1 VTTSA
6 RPRVA
11 GENNRSRRDRARLRL
26 VVTIGVPAVVAI
38 VCLVAAVLTSARRAD
53 EASLDRERQLIQQ
66 AIADRGTRI
75 LREVESVAATSD
87 AKQAIRR
94 DDDPQW
100 VERRIGKWLEDFFDH
115 DVVLVVD
122 GSDRLQYTRFRA
134 SGDAGATELA
144 KELAASFG
152 FLRGRRLPSDS
163 LRLIAAPDAVKPG
176 RSAVLIQHLPNGPAI
191 VAAVAVGSDSDL
203 ASGNPSAPIVASVK
217 YIDDDMLREIGN
229 RLQLPGLHAIGDAA
243 PALDKEAATIA
254 DAKGQTIARFAWQ
267 PVRPSGQIAGYVLPF
282 IALAIAGLA
291 VLLGLM
297 VRHMRRSERA
307 IAAGETQLRHLA
319 LHDPVCGLPNRIYFG
334 ERLETVIDEVRHGGP
349 SAAVF
354 YIDLDHFK
362 DVNDTLGHH
371 IGDELILKVTQ
382 RLSRVMRGDD
392 LVARLGGDE
401 FAIITSCTS
410 DSYTLQATAGRII
423 AAICAPYAI
432 KGHNIIIGAS
442 IGIAVIDRR
451 AGDAGDILRYADM
464 ALYRAKNEGRNR
476 ACIYDAAMDADLS
489 QRKLLEGD
497 LLEAIENEG
506 LKAAY
511 QPIVNASGETMIAVE
526 ALARWTHPRAGIISP
541 AEFIPVAEH
550 SGLIIQLGEWMLR
563 RACLDGRNWPG
574 LTVAV
579 NVSPLQFRRSDFVD
593 VVERI
598 LKETDFDANRLELE
612 LTESTL
618 LGNLETAEQSMLRLK
633 AIGVRF
639 ALDDFGT
646 GYSSLLYLRRFP
658 FDKLKIDS
666 SFVRS
671 IETASDAAAIVHAIV
686 SLGRGLGMKVTA
698 EGVENAEQHLFLRAA
713 GVHSMQGYRFG
724 RPAQPPTSTRDWLL
738 PTTTVL
744 AGPTRKSRSRVEPSL
759 ALPRCLRSPRARGEM
774 VCRSAARNQGGAD
787 GSAENRIGDRSR
799 QWRRQGRGAGA
810 GAGRPCGRARRTARG
825 SA

>member
-1 VTTSA
+1 MATSA
-6 RPRVA
+6 RPRIA
-11 GENNRSRRDRARLRL
+11 EEDNRSRWDRARLRL
-26 VVTIGVPAVVAI
+26 VLAIGVTAVVAI
-38 VCLVAAVLTSARRAD
+38 LCLVAAVLMSARRAD
-53 EASLDRERQLIQQ
+53 EASLDRERQLIAQ
-66 AIADRGTRI
+66 AIAERGALI
-75 LREVESVAATSD
+75 LREVESVAATPG
-87 AKQAIRR
+87 ATQAIR

-100 VERRIGKWLEDFFDH
+100 IERRIGKWLEDFFGH
-115 DVVLVVD
+115 DVVVVVD
-122 GSDRLQYTRFRA
+122 GSDRIEYARSRA
-134 SGDAGATELA
+134 SGDAGATELT
-144 KELAASFG
+144 KELAASFHV
-152 FLRGRRLPSDS
+152 LRGRLSMPPSGS
-163 LRLIAAPDAVKPG
+163 VRLITAPDAVKSG
-176 RSAVLIQHLPNGPAI
+176 RSTVLIQRLQNGPAI
-191 VAAVAVGSDSDL
+191 VAAVAVGSDGDL
-203 ASGNPSAPIVASVK
+203 AFGNASAPIVASVK
-217 YIDDDMLREIGN
+217 YIDDDMLREIGT
-229 RLQLPGLHAIGDAA
+229 RLQLPGLHAIGETA
-243 PALDKEAATIA
+243 PALDKEVATIA
-254 DAKGQTIARFAWQ
+254 DAQDRAIARFAWQ
-267 PVRPSGQIAGYVLPF
+267 PVRPGGQIVGYVLPF
-282 IALAIAGLA
+282 IAVAVAGLA
-291 VLLGLM
+291 VLVGLM
-297 VRHMRRSERA
+297 LRHMRRTERA

-334 ERLETVIDEVRHGGP
+334 ERLETVIDEVHRGGP

-401 FAIITSCTS
+401 FAIITSCPS
-410 DSYTLQATAGRII
+410 DSYSLQATAGRII
-423 AAICAPYAI
+423 SAICAPYAI

-526 ALARWTHPRAGIISP
+526 ALARWTHPRAGIIPP
-541 AEFIPVAEH
+541 ADFIPVAEH

-563 RACLDGRNWPG
+563 RACLDGRNWLG

-671 IETASDAAAIVHAIV
+671 IETAPDAAAIVHAIV

-713 GVHSMQGYRFG
+713 GVHSMQGYHFG
-724 RPAQPPTSTRDWLL
+724 RPGPAANIEAR
-738 PTTTVL
+738 L
-744 AGPTRKSRSRVEPSL
+744 ASPDDYRV
-759 ALPRCLRSPRARGEM
+759 
-774 VCRSAARNQGGAD
+774 
-787 GSAENRIGDRSR
+787 
-799 QWRRQGRGAGA
+799 
-810 GAGRPCGRARRTARG
+810 GRPDQEVALA
-825 SA
+825 S